1 MDEKEDG
8 TTEAC
13 EDKPPQKKLR
23 KVNNLL
29 LVCAFSVPIMAVSAS
44 EKYSGFKILCCYWLE
59 FVWFY

>member
-29 LVCAFSVPIMAVSAS
+29 LMCAFSVPN
-44 EKYSGFKILCCYWLE
+44 YGCQCF
-59 FVWFY
+59 